1 MEKAHIKLYKNVS
14 LAFLVIIM
22 ALASL
27 IYFVTYIHQNKT
39 SANPLIFWTV
49 ENHFSITIALIL
61 ISALIGYM
69 SSSIIFRQL
78 SKTKT
83 ESKKLLD
90 MLLIFL
96 NNDEREIINLLV
108 KQNGTANQADIS
120 RLQGMNRVKAFRSL
134 QKMQDKTLIDIIS
147 HGKVRRVTLKDN
159 ILHLLLG
166 D

>member
-1 MEKAHIKLYKNVS
+1 
-14 LAFLVIIM
+14 
-22 ALASL
+22 
-27 IYFVTYIHQNKT
+27 
-39 SANPLIFWTV
+39 
-49 ENHFSITIALIL
+49 
-61 ISALIGYM
+61 
-69 SSSIIFRQL
+69 
-78 SKTKT
+78 
-83 ESKKLLD
+83 

-134 QKMQDKTLIDIIS
+134 QKMQDKKLIDIIS

-159 ILHLLLG
+159 ILHLLSG